1 MSTIKEERIA
11 KSQKDVMS
19 PNQSSPEWTP
29 TEQSFLSR
37 GQVLGNELFV
47 QARDAIELIEH
58 AQQAR
63 ETVLGLETFAL
74 REDGIYIQSIWP
86 KTDEVE
92 DLLSFLHDMVHRL
105 LVHYLS
111 ERLSLI

>member
-1 MSTIKEERIA
+1 
-11 KSQKDVMS
+11 MS

-47 QARDAIELIEH
+47 QARDAIELIHH
-58 AQQAR
+58 AQQAG
-63 ETVLGLETFAL
+63 ETILGLETFAL
-74 REDGIYIQSIWP
+74 REDGIHVQGIWP

-92 DLLSFLHDMVHRL
+92 DLLSFLHDMVDTDFWFTIFL
-105 LVHYLS
+105 NA
-111 ERLSLI
+111 